1 MYAVIKTGGK
11 QYKVAAGER
20 IKVEQIAAEVGQE
33 VMIDQVLAIGDGADL
48 KVGAPLLAGVTVKAK
63 VLSHGLRD
71 KVKIFKMRRR
81 KHYQRHAGHRQPYT
95 EIEIGALSA

>member
-1 MYAVIKTGGK
+1 V
-11 QYKVAAGER
+11 
-20 IKVEQIAAEVGQE
+20 
-33 VMIDQVLAIGDGADL
+33 IDQVLAIGDGADL